1 MTKGS
6 VVEAIA
12 LAKQRFAQYFP
23 FDLDDAS
30 WQQLFDAHRTGDVLE
45 AIRRTSTARDKRAER
60 VYTSL
65 LYWIGKLEH
74 ERDEKESP
82 EWPPRNVIPKN

>member
-6 VVEAIA
+6 VVEATA

-23 FDLDDAS
+23 FDLDDAT
-30 WQQLFDAHRTGDVLE
+30 WQQLFDGHRTGDVLE
-45 AIRRTSTARDKRAER
+45 AIRRSSTTRDKRPER

-65 LYWIGKLEH
+65 VFWIGKLEC
-74 ERDEKESP
+74 ERNGSEP
-82 EWPPRNVIPKN
+82 PMWPPSGVTQTN